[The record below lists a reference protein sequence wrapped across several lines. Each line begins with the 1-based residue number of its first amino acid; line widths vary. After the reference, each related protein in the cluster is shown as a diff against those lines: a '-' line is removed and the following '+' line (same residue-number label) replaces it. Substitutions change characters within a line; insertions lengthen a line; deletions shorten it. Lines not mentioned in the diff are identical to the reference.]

1 MSKNSKT
8 KMLKKGI
15 YTPAEAQLNA
25 APAKK
30 AEYTSNPEN
39 KGKFSNN
46 PKKSD
51 HEKIMAQRDKNR
63 KKLLI
68 RRGVNPED
76 IEKMDDKSVI
86 VLCMSYGTY
95 TIQDGVREKLV
106 KKRDEHRK
114 VIGKETK
121 QIPNI
126 LRGTKAIEFT
136 IREKF
141 KPMLDDETM
150 KFLSIGSNHVF
161 MKVAENDKNSL
172 IEFLENTGRVSVY
185 KKAWHDKSVRKGKMP
200 SNNTDEAK
208 KNAKN
213 ERKESKQ
220 AAKDM
225 RPYYAAR
232 RNVKKGAPIKKA
244 VSKRI
249 RTHNP
254 ALAADIEAW
263 LTKNPVDTKKRVGHT
278 AKKGSHQFH
287 NNITSLQ
294 MRRSERMKKEQ
305 QRIATLKKM
314 KATQATKMA
323 SNQAKRNASKKP
335 VQTELKMAA

>member
-8 KMLKKGI
+8 QMLKKGI
-15 YTPAEAQLNA
+15 YTPAKAQLNA
-25 APAKK
+25 APADK
-30 AEYTSNPEN
+30 AEYTSNTEN

-46 PKKSD
+46 PKKSNR
-51 HEKIMAQRDKNR
+51 EEIMAQRDKR
-63 KKLLI
+63 REKVLI
-68 RRGVNPED
+68 RRGVNQED

-95 TIQDGVREKLV
+95 TVQDGVREKLV
-106 KKRDEHRK
+106 KKRNEHRK

-141 KPMLDDETM
+141 KPMLDDDTM

-161 MKVAENDKNSL
+161 IKVAEKDKDSL
-172 IEFLENTGRVSVY
+172 IEFLNTTGRVSVY
-185 KKAWHDKSVRKGKMP
+185 KKPWPEKPKKKEKKP
-200 SNNTDEAK
+200 SNNTEEAK

-249 RTHNP
+249 RMHNP
-254 ALAADIEAW
+254 TLAADIEAW
-263 LTKNPVDTKKRVGHT
+263 LAKNPVDTKKRVGHT

-294 MRRSERMKKEQ
+294 MKRSERMKKER

-314 KATQATKMA
+314 KATQAAKMA
-323 SNQAKRNASKKP
+323 SNQAKRNTSKKP